1 VGEGDG
7 LISTHIFLPFQHSGL
22 FGVRAWGVGLFG
34 VSRQL
39 LSFFLPHTPTANG
52 HCYHTV
58 ADLQWTGRSIR
69 DFVGLFPTSSW
80 CFCWVCVYNI
90 LFELLLI
97 LVRFHF
103 IPASV
108 GACLCHRFLPITRSL
123 GSKISNVHI
132 VCVIS
137 YVTTKL
143 QCLRNALHFG
153 YTFSQL
159 SPLDVLICACVP
171 AGICRRQGGL

>member
-1 VGEGDG
+1 MDWSP
-7 LISTHIFLPFQHSGL
+7 LIF
-22 FGVRAWGVGLFG
+22 
-34 VSRQL
+34 
-39 LSFFLPHTPTANG
+39 FFLFNIRAFLGWGRGGLGCLVFLASFYHFFYPIPPPPTA
-52 HCYHTV
+52 T
-58 ADLQWTGRSIR
+58 AITRSRICSEQ
-69 DFVGLFPTSSW
+69 DDPFGISSD
-80 CFCWVCVYNI
+80 CSQPLVSASAGVCVYNI